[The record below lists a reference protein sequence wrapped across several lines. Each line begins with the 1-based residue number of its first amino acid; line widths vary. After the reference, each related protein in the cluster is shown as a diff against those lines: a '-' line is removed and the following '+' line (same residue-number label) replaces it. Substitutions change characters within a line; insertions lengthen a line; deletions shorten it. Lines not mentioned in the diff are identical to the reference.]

1 MYSKPSIS
9 NRHSRC
15 DPLYSSSQLSLSRL
29 FPVDRFIWLVV
40 RMSPPKPI
48 TKIPRIS
55 TTCGGLRII
64 TSSPKE
70 LCHQLSNGAEVN
82 MQKPPHAAM
91 KAPSGPWNP
100 QIRTE
105 DALAAASRANVVRR
119 IKYAQHNPVST
130 APN

>member
-1 MYSKPSIS
+1 MS
-9 NRHSRC
+9 N
-15 DPLYSSSQLSLSRL
+15 
-29 FPVDRFIWLVV
+29 
-40 RMSPPKPI
+40 
-48 TKIPRIS
+48 
-55 TTCGGLRII
+55 
-64 TSSPKE
+64 PKE

-105 DALAAASRANVVRR
+105 CSLAAASGANVVCS
-119 IKYAQHNPVST
+119 IKYAQQNPVRT